1 MIDGQTKSVHGCLV
15 AVNWTNLN
23 DQRSCLFVQAMAN
36 GQRLTAAI
44 NRGNENSFNQPS
56 KTKLMAVWPFVLVL
70 SQVDDEFSIRRL
82 IAKRYNRWTIN
93 ELSMRVW
100 TTIVQHQVMYQL
112 MIDGTN
118 VPRNDRW
125 Y

>member
-1 MIDGQTKSVHGCLV
+1 MTFVYNSELESLLSLGGAVKSWL
-15 AVNWTNLN
+15 NNLSQ
-23 DQRSCLFVQAMAN
+23 DAMAN

>member
-1 MIDGQTKSVHGCLV
+1 
-15 AVNWTNLN
+15 
-23 DQRSCLFVQAMAN
+23 
-36 GQRLTAAI
+36 
-44 NRGNENSFNQPS
+44 
-56 KTKLMAVWPFVLVL
+56 MAVWPFVLVL